1 MKYVEPKDAR
11 AMKGL
16 RLALTVGVPGPW
28 SESAKRIFEF
38 KKIPYVPV
46 AQQAARANEDLVAW
60 TGFRNAPVAVYDDQP
75 PKANWADILAL
86 AERLRPQPELL
97 PSGEDRLIAWGLSAE
112 ICAEGGLGWNR
123 RLSMM
128 LAGEKAGAGWG
139 GRMNASYGDTPEN
152 VANAP
157 ARVAEILKLLAAR
170 LHAQAA
176 KGSDYFVGERIS
188 APDIHWACFSQLL
201 VPLPQ
206 EVNPMPDFLRTV
218 YGGVSEIERNALDPI
233 LLRHRDRIFDK
244 VIGLPLDY

>member
-1 MKYVEPKDAR
+1 MNYVEPKDAR

-38 KKIPYVPV
+38 KKIPYVAV

-60 TGFRNAPVAVYDDQP
+60 TGFRNAPVAVFDDQP
-75 PKANWADILAL
+75 AKANWADILAL
-86 AERLRPQPELL
+86 AERIKPEPALL
-97 PSGEDRLIAWGLSAE
+97 PKGEDRLIAWGLSAE

-128 LAGEKAGAGWG
+128 LASEKAGAGWG
-139 GRMNASYGDTPEN
+139 GRMNASYGDTLEN
-152 VANAP
+152 VTAAP
-157 ARVAEILKLLAAR
+157 ARVAEILRMLAAR

-176 KGSDYFVGERIS
+176 RGSDYFVGASIS

-206 EVNPMPDFLRTV
+206 AVNPMPDFLRAA
-218 YGGVSEIERNALDPI
+218 YGGISEVERAALDPI
-233 LLRHRDRIFDK
+233 LLAHRDRIFDK